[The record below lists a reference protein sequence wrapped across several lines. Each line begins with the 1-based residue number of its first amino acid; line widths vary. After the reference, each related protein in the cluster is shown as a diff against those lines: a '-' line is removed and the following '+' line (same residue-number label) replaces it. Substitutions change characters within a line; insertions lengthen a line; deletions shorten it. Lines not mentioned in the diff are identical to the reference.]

1 MRDNIHSDYDNNGC
15 SKMKKALLSISLII
29 SSIVLLY
36 LLFINIYR
44 DTFILTDWVVVTVD
58 LSAKTIIDIILLCSK
73 D

>member
-1 MRDNIHSDYDNNGC
+1 
-15 SKMKKALLSISLII
+15 MKKALLSISLII